1 MTDARHKEEQ
11 VKLQGKLCSRDGV
24 RIQLDQGLKR
34 QETVLN
40 LNRNSTLRQL

>member
-1 MTDARHKEEQ
+1 MLAIKKS
-11 VKLQGKLCSRDGV
+11 KLNCREKLWSRDGV